1 MDKNLDALFAI
12 VPAGKAKKVFFALR
26 ELDIKHAIAFK
37 AKGTAAKHWLEI
49 FSINPEKDL
58 VLGFAKHNV
67 ATAALEKISKTL
79 NMENPGHGISFTVP
93 MSGVGGVRT
102 FAYLASLEEIP
113 EKSELTSSFE
123 VGEKIMNYE
132 YDVIFTIVNQGHS
145 DEVVVAAKEAG
156 AGGGT
161 VLSAHGISDSETAK
175 FFGIIIQPEK
185 DVVVTLVPSAIRKKV
200 MLAIRENAGLS
211 KKGKGISFS
220 MPVNGVVGL
229 PNIETEQ

>member
-26 ELDIKHAIAFK
+26 ETDIKHAIAFK

-49 FSINPEKDL
+49 FSISPEKDF
-58 VLGFAKHNV
+58 VLSFAQHKI
-67 ATAALEKISKTL
+67 TSTALEKISKTL
-79 NMENPGHGISFTVP
+79 DMQNPGHGISFTVP
-93 MSGVGGVRT
+93 MSGVSGLRT
-102 FAYLASLEEIP
+102 FAYFASLEEIP
-113 EKSELTSSFE
+113 EKSELTSSVE
-123 VGEKIMNYE
+123 VEEKIMNYE
-132 YDVIFTIVNQGHS
+132 YDVIFTVVNQGHS
-145 DEVVVAAKEAG
+145 DEVVLAAKEAG

-161 VLSAHGISDSETAK
+161 VLSAHGIGDSETAK

-220 MPVNGVVGL
+220 MPVNSVVGL
-229 PNIETEQ
+229 PTLETEK